1 LIKSVQVVFTSFSV
15 FFGFSAGYNQELHYS
30 PPDFF
35 LDILFGWVKQS
46 FKQKT
51 ALDAM
56 DGEASYS
63 EQQDMDKTI
72 NNNITSNATL
82 FAKNINSNTLGS
94 MIFLFK
100 LL

>member
-1 LIKSVQVVFTSFSV
+1 
-15 FFGFSAGYNQELHYS
+15 
-30 PPDFF
+30 
-35 LDILFGWVKQS
+35 
-46 FKQKT
+46 
-51 ALDAM
+51 M